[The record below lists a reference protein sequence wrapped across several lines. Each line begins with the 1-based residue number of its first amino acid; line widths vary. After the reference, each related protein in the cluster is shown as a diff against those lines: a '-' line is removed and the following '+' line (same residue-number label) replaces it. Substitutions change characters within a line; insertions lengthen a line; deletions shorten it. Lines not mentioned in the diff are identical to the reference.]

1 MTSCTYIIIINQC
14 WRCFQ
19 PAAWLKLNP
28 TKQLVQKGFLLDYI
42 KKWHIQWP
50 HYLPL
55 FFSHRLIKA
64 RIGNQQTSH
73 QSIKKETK
81 QISLLF
87 HLFTPSHLSN
97 YNILSANQHGFRT
110 GQSCDTQ
117 LLGAINDFHHGI
129 DTGSHIDAF
138 FLDFSKALDKVSH
151 RKLCH
156 KLSCYGVNG
165 NLLCWIKDYLT
176 DCSQCVLPEGVSSKS
191 HHVLSGVPQGL
202 VLGPLLFLIY
212 INDITESITSTIRLY
227 ADDVLI
233 YSILKLISSLYLNH

>member
-1 MTSCTYIIIINQC
+1 M
-14 WRCFQ
+14 
-19 PAAWLKLNP
+19 
-28 TKQLVQKGFLLDYI
+28 
-42 KKWHIQWP
+42 
-50 HYLPL
+50 
-55 FFSHRLIKA
+55 
-64 RIGNQQTSH
+64 
-73 QSIKKETK
+73 
-81 QISLLF
+81 
-87 HLFTPSHLSN
+87 SN

-117 LLGAINDFHHGI
+117 PLGAINDFHHGL
-129 DTGSHIDAF
+129 DTRSHIGAF
-138 FLDFSKALDKVSH
+138 FLDFSKAFDKVSH

-212 INDITESITSTIRLY
+212 INDITESITSTRIRLY

-233 YSILKLISSLYLNH
+233 YSNEADTISLPESLVDLDDIAKPIYKRFILISYLLHIYTI